1 MRIEYHRTLIA
12 DAARNAAFF
21 AALKAVIVP
30 GETTVADIGAGTG
43 LLGLMAAKLGAKEV
57 YLYES
62 EAVGSVAE
70 AVLQANRVKGCTLF
84 PCSSLDM
91 DDPPRADVVVS
102 ETLGNHALE
111 ENIIETLADA
121 ARRHLKAGGVLIPS
135 RIRQFV
141 TPVTSPRLHE
151 ELTVWDRV
159 GAGLGGDLEP
169 GLVLDLGVARE
180 MSLNNAYVRTLR
192 PDELLEPAGQVFD
205 VVELGAVNTKG
216 RRKGDAVFACEAPVT
231 VYGLAYWWE
240 ADLGPGQVLS
250 TAPGAGVS
258 HWEQLYFPQTAPLDI
273 AAGECVRATIASR
286 SSFEEG
292 THLAWE
298 TARLADDGRVLE
310 RRKMDLD
317 RGYLP

>member
-12 DAARNAAFF
+12 DSARNQAFYD
-21 AALKAVIVP
+21 ALKAVIVP

-43 LLGLMAAKLGAKEV
+43 LIGLMAAKLGAKEV

-62 EAVGSVAE
+62 EAVGGVAE
-70 AVLQANRVKGCTLF
+70 AVLRANRARNCTLF
-84 PCSSLDM
+84 PCSSLEM

-121 ARRHLKAGGVLIPS
+121 VKRHLKPGGALIPS

-141 TPVTSPRLHE
+141 APVTGRRLHD

-159 GAGLGGDLEP
+159 GFGLDMA
-169 GLVLDLGVARE
+169 VARE
-180 MSLNNAYVRTLR
+180 MSLNNAYVRTLLA
-192 PDELLEPAGQVFD
+192 DELLAPDGRVFD
-205 VVELGAVNTKG
+205 TVELGAAKTKG
-216 RRKGDAVFACEAPVT
+216 RRKGEASFVCAAPVT

-240 ADLGPGQVLS
+240 ADLAAGITLS
-250 TAPGAGVS
+250 TAPGGRGS
-258 HWEQLYFPQTAPLDI
+258 HWEQLYFPQTEPI
-273 AAGECVRATIASR
+273 SVAAGEAVRATIASR

-298 TARLADDGRVLE
+298 VARLDAEGRVVE